1 MSCPSLSAKF
11 RVIPL
16 LGESATA
23 YNNMGQELLAQFFHP
38 SAVNNFILAGLRN
51 QQKPLHGNLVTIS
64 PLGSKLYD
72 ISLSISEL
80 DPFQS
85 LYNALHVKAPFAPCT
100 FWTNRLR
107 VVSEARRGKAPA
119 RARCV
124 RALSIQRLEGSRPRF
139 AADAGPMQIQWWEGA
154 ASSCAEAVPQSATR
168 DNMSREAGC
177 CEKGG

>member
-1 MSCPSLSAKF
+1 
-11 RVIPL
+11 VIPL

-51 QQKPLHGNLVTIS
+51 QQKHRHDNRVTFS

-100 FWTNRLR
+100 FWTNRR
-107 VVSEARRGKAPA
+107 QSGSWDGAVAKFRIARQKGELCSWKPAP
-119 RARCV
+119 
-124 RALSIQRLEGSRPRF
+124 
-139 AADAGPMQIQWWEGA
+139 
-154 ASSCAEAVPQSATR
+154 
-168 DNMSREAGC
+168 
-177 CEKGG
+177 